1 MNAPLPPPT
10 SPTLRGLFDI
20 KVFLETGQSR
30 KSGEA
35 GQAEVFPP
43 EKNAAKNKSK
53 KLVSRPVRS
62 RWGLPSAVGLF
73 SVSLCR

>member
-53 KLVSRPVRS
+53 KLVKSASPV
-62 RWGLPSAVGLF
+62 PVGLA
-73 SVSLCR
+73 VSGGFI